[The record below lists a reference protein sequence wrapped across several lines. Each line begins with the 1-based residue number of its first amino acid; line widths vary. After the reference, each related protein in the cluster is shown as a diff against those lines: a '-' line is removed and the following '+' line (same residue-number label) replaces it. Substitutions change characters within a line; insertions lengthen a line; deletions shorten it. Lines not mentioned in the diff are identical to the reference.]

1 MLVSELVQLSISVP
15 PQAAEAVTNLLTEE
29 AGGVEQRDSET
40 LSDPGEGQTELLVWI
55 PGSLVQNRVDKVEKL
70 IASLK
75 ELGVEVD
82 PWSWKSVDVDPQDWK
97 EAYKEHFD
105 VTRLGRFVVIKPTWK
120 EYEQRPSDRIVE
132 LDPGMAFGTGLHAS
146 TELMVLALER
156 LRGSPPKKVL
166 DIGTG
171 TGILSLAAARLWP
184 SCKVMAIDSDETA
197 VQVCQQNVKHNGLA
211 KQIKVKQMSGHKV
224 DGARDL
230 VLANLTRELLTELH
244 PRMRG
249 LLTDGGYLVVS
260 GILLSDALKI
270 AHLYSQDLR
279 MEPRLSLGKDEW
291 IAYVFRARS

>member
-1 MLVSELVQLSISVP
+1 M
-15 PQAAEAVTNLLTEE
+15 TNLLTEE
-29 AGGVEQRDSET
+29 VGGVEQRDSET
-40 LSDPGEGQTELLVWI
+40 LSTVKDGLTELLVWL
-55 PGSLVQNRVDKVEKL
+55 PGSLVKNRVDMIEKL
-70 IASLK
+70 INSLK
-75 ELGVEVD
+75 ELGMEVD

-97 EAYKEHFD
+97 EAYKDHFD

-120 EYEQRPSDRIVE
+120 DYQRRPTDRVIE

-166 DIGTG
+166 DIGAG

-184 SCKVMAIDSDETA
+184 GCKVLAIDNDETA
-197 VQVCQQNVKHNGLA
+197 VQVCQQNVKQNGLT
-211 KQIKVKQMSGHKV
+211 KHVKVKQMSGHKV

-230 VLANLTRELLTELH
+230 VLANLTRELLTDLH

-249 LLTDGGYLVVS
+249 LLTDGGFLVVS
-260 GILLSDALKI
+260 GILESDALKI

>member
-15 PQAAEAVTNLLTEE
+15 TQAAEAVTNLLTEE
-29 AGGVEQRDSET
+29 VGGVEQRDSET
-40 LSDPGEGQTELLVWI
+40 LAKAEEAMTELLVWL
-55 PGSLVQNRVDKVEKL
+55 PGSMVKSRVDKVSRL
-70 IASLK
+70 IESLK
-75 ELGVEVD
+75 ELGVEAD
-82 PWSWKSVDVDPQDWK
+82 PWSWKSVDVAPEDWE
-97 EAYKEHFD
+97 EAYKDHFD
-105 VTRLGRFVVIKPTWK
+105 VTRLGRFVVVKPTWK
-120 EYEQRPSDRIVE
+120 EYDRRPTDRVVE

-166 DIGTG
+166 DIGAG

-184 SCKVMAIDSDETA
+184 NCKVLAIDNDETA
-197 VQVCQQNVKHNGLA
+197 VEVCQQNVKQNGLA
-211 KQIKVKQMSGHKV
+211 KHIKVKHASGHKV

-230 VLANLTRELLTELH
+230 VLANLTRELLTDLH

-249 LLTDGGYLVVS
+249 LLTDGGFLVIS
-260 GILLSDALKI
+260 GVLESDAQKI

-291 IAYVFRARS
+291 VAFVFRARS